1 MTIREIAEKCLR
13 DEAQAILDLIPQLD
27 ENLDKT
33 VDIIMACRG
42 KVILTGVGKSGH
54 IAAKIAATLSSTGT
68 PRCLSRRPGR
78 HYA

>member
-54 IAAKIAATLSSTGT
+54 IAAKIAATATWASLRLTTS
-68 PRCLSRRPGR
+68 
-78 HYA
+78 